1 MSDSLTLEALN
12 TLRLPIVFTPAA
24 WQRAVLLE
32 RSGHPEK
39 LQVDRLSHVLRAAFE
54 AHLAYP
60 HEPYVV
66 FEVAH
71 STPTGHPRQNPLL
84 QLSLSLLQE
93 PGQPGALLIALAGE
107 ANTKRT

>member
-1 MSDSLTLEALN
+1 MPDSLIPETLN
-12 TLRLPIVFTPAA
+12 TLRLPIVFTPGA

-39 LQVDRLSHVLRAAFE
+39 LQVDWLINVLRAAFE
-54 AHLAYP
+54 AHRAYP
-60 HEPYVV
+60 HEPYVL
-66 FEVAH
+66 FEVVH
-71 STPTGHPRQNPLL
+71 VEPSDHLDHDPLL

-107 ANTKRT
+107 HQR

>member
-1 MSDSLTLEALN
+1 MPDSLTPETLN
-12 TLRLPIVFTPAA
+12 TLRLPIVLTPGA

-32 RSGHPEK
+32 QSDHTEK

-54 AHLAYP
+54 AHLAFP
-60 HEPYVV
+60 HKPYVL
-66 FEVAH
+66 FEVIH
-71 STPTGHPRQNPLL
+71 IEPTDNLAAESLL

-107 ANTKRT
+107 DQR

>member
-1 MSDSLTLEALN
+1 MSDSLTPEALN
-12 TLRLPIVFTPAA
+12 FLRLPIVFTPGA
-24 WQRAVLLE
+24 WQRAVLLD

-39 LQVDRLSHVLRAAFE
+39 LQVDRLSNVLHTAFE

-60 HEPYVV
+60 HEPHLV

-71 STPTGHPRQNPLL
+71 IASTGHPRHDPLL

-93 PGQPGALLIALAGE
+93 PDQPGALLIALAGE
-107 ANTKRT
+107 HQR

>member
-1 MSDSLTLEALN
+1 MSDSLTPEALN
-12 TLRLPIVFTPAA
+12 TLRLPIVFTPGA
-24 WQRAVLLE
+24 WHRAVLLE
-32 RSGHPEK
+32 RSGSPEK
-39 LQVDRLSHVLRAAFE
+39 LQIDRLRNVLRAAFE

-71 STPTGHPRQNPLL
+71 IASTGHPRQNSLL

-93 PGQPGALLIALAGE
+93 PDQPGALLIALAGE
-107 ANTKRT
+107 ANAKRT

>member
-1 MSDSLTLEALN
+1 MPDSLTPETLN
-12 TLRLPIVFTPAA
+12 SLRLPIVFTPGA

-32 RSGHPEK
+32 RSGHPER

-60 HEPYVV
+60 HKSYVL
-66 FEVAH
+66 FEVMHIEPADH
-71 STPTGHPRQNPLL
+71 LDHDPLL

-107 ANTKRT
+107 HQR

>member
-1 MSDSLTLEALN
+1 MSDSLTPE
-12 TLRLPIVFTPAA
+12 TLKTLQLPIVFTPGA

-32 RSGHPEK
+32 RSGRPEK

-60 HEPYVV
+60 QKPYVLFKV
-66 FEVAH
+66 VHIE
-71 STPTGHPRQNPLL
+71 PTDHIDHAPLL

-93 PGQPGALLIALAGE
+93 PGQPAALLIALAGE
-107 ANTKRT
+107 HQR

>member
-12 TLRLPIVFTPAA
+12 TLRLPIVFTPGA

-32 RSGHPEK
+32 CSGHPEK

-54 AHLAYP
+54 THLASP
-60 HEPYVV
+60 HEPYVM
-66 FEVAH
+66 FEVVH
-71 STPTGHPRQNPLL
+71 IQPTDHLDHDLLL
-84 QLSLSLLQE
+84 QLSLSLLHE

-107 ANTKRT
+107 ANAKRT

>member
-1 MSDSLTLEALN
+1 MPDSLTPETLN
-12 TLRLPIVFTPAA
+12 TLRLPIVFTPGA

-32 RSGHPEK
+32 RSDHSEK
-39 LQVDRLSHVLRAAFE
+39 LKVNRLSNVLRAAFE

-60 HEPYVV
+60 HDPYVLFDV
-66 FEVAH
+66 VHIE
-71 STPTGHPRQNPLL
+71 PTDHLDHDPLL

-107 ANTKRT
+107 HQR